1 MSTRERRILII
12 EDTLSMAML
21 YEKQLQSAGYGVA
34 ISENLSSARERMA
47 SEEFDLL
54 LLDLNLPDGKG
65 LSFLEE
71 LQGTERETA
80 AIVITAD
87 ASLNNA
93 VRAMKLGA
101 LDYLV
106 KPFAESRL
114 ITTVAN
120 TLERV
125 TLRAQVD
132 TMRHQHQQGVFHD
145 FVGSS
150 VAMQRVYRMIEN
162 VASSKAT
169 VFITGQSGTGKEL
182 CAEAVHKAGPRAGKP
197 FVPVNCAAIP
207 QDLLESELFGHL
219 KGSFTGA
226 IADRKGAAREAE
238 GGTLFLDEMCE
249 LDLSLQKKLLR
260 FLQTSTVHPVG
271 AAKPQKVDVRVICAT
286 NRDPLEEVRAGRF
299 REDLYFRLNVVPIS
313 LPPLAAR
320 DGDVIEIGRYFLKKF
335 AAEEGKAFT
344 DFDPEAQAMMRTY
357 NWPGNVRELQNTIR
371 NIAVL
376 QDGVLVT
383 TDMFPALEA
392 SILPASVVG
401 GSGHG
406 AAVGQ
411 VNAVQAFDA
420 GHGAVRAETG
430 EAGLNGLGTLAEIE
444 RKTIEDRIAAFN
456 GSIPKAASSLGV
468 SPSTIYRKKEAWE
481 KSEGS

>member
-1 MSTRERRILII
+1 MTAREKQVLIV

-21 YEKQLQSAGYGVA
+21 YEKQLQTAGYGVA
-34 ISENLSSARERMA
+34 TSEDLSSARDA
-47 SEEFDLL
+47 LKKKQYDLL
-54 LLDLNLPDGKG
+54 LLDLNLPDGDG
-65 LSFLEE
+65 LGFLEE
-71 LQGTERETA
+71 LQGTPQETP

-106 KPFAESRL
+106 KPFPESRL
-114 ITTVAN
+114 ITTVNN

-125 TLRAQVD
+125 ALREQVD
-132 TMRHQHQQGVFHD
+132 TMRSQHQTGTFHD
-145 FVGSS
+145 FVGNS

-182 CAEAVHKAGPRAGKP
+182 CAEAVHRAGPRAEKP

-226 IADRKGAAREAE
+226 ISDRKGAAREAE

-271 AAKPQKVDVRVICAT
+271 ASKPQNVDVRVICAT
-286 NRDPLEEVRAGRF
+286 NRDPLAEVKAGRF
-299 REDLYFRLNVVPIS
+299 REDLYFRLNVVPIA
-313 LPPLAAR
+313 LPPLSAR
-320 DGDVIEIGRYFLKKF
+320 DGDVLEIGRYFLRKF
-335 AAEEGKAFT
+335 ASEEGKTFT
-344 DFDPEAQAMMRTY
+344 DFDPGAQALMLSY

-376 QDGVLVT
+376 QDGELVT
-383 TDMFPALEA
+383 SDMFPPLEA
-392 SILPASVVG
+392 HVLPNAGDVAAGNIQTSAPVADAVSAHQG
-401 GSGHG
+401 YPTTNAFSGI
-406 AAVGQ
+406 
-411 VNAVQAFDA
+411 
-420 GHGAVRAETG
+420 E
-430 EAGLNGLGTLAEIE
+430 TLAEIE
-444 RKTIEDRIAAFN
+444 RKVVEDRITAFD
-456 GSIPKAASSLGV
+456 GSIPKAAASLGV
-468 SPSTIYRKKEAWE
+468 SPSTIYRKKEGWDKAVAE
-481 KSEGS
+481 A